1 MKYNDYYTLLRL
13 IRYFNEY
20 CEEGHEWASDK
31 DPEDQEAYDVWD
43 VLRALVYTAEVI
55 TQNQAIPLRGD
66 SALAF
71 PRLME
76 TFIDSLADNNGI
88 KTPPIVGDIYFEMK
102 KAIGK
107 INRTADKIK
116 DAEYLKRLYP
126 IIDGLEKKFGQDPKK
141 SLENFTDLF
150 IMQELMSRSI
160 QYIECYCPTVTTVH
174 GKEKVIVSEKV
185 DETSAP
191 SVKRKNDGIDLSNF
205 DKDRFINYFKPS
217 FIGIGSNSGCIP
229 PINFFIDHLKT
240 ESVNYTKTDL
250 GRVAYL
256 IFESKYFKKKNNTS
270 FERWLRSFFD
280 ICGVER
286 PRETGK
292 SKYSNTK
299 NVKSLAIFLE

>member
-1 MKYNDYYTLLRL
+1 
-13 IRYFNEY
+13 
-20 CEEGHEWASDK
+20 
-31 DPEDQEAYDVWD
+31 
-43 VLRALVYTAEVI
+43 
-55 TQNQAIPLRGD
+55 
-66 SALAF
+66 
-71 PRLME
+71 
-76 TFIDSLADNNGI
+76 
-88 KTPPIVGDIYFEMK
+88 
-102 KAIGK
+102 
-107 INRTADKIK
+107 
-116 DAEYLKRLYP
+116 
-126 IIDGLEKKFGQDPKK
+126 
-141 SLENFTDLF
+141 
-150 IMQELMSRSI
+150 MSRSI